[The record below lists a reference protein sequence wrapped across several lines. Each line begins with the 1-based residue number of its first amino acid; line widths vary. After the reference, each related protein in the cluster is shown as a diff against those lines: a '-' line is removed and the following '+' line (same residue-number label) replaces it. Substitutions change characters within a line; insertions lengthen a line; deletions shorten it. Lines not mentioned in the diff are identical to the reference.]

1 MADQVIFKTAA
12 FGGFDKASVLSYVD
26 QQQKAAQGAQEE
38 LQKKIAG
45 LEQSGREMSELLEE
59 NKKQIMDLENA
70 LQAEQAK
77 NREANSL
84 INTLNLEI
92 ARQGRTLEQKNQEI
106 RQQQE
111 ACRQFQ
117 FKAEAMEYKAQK
129 FDEASLDIGTVIL
142 EAKQT
147 ASGILAGA
155 EARSKEITAEAEQR
169 MQTAAADTVKFR
181 QEVAQLKEMLGG
193 VMDKLTEYGFCD
205 DYRFCREYVAAYSKR
220 VGLKKIKFDLKRLGA
235 EEDAIS
241 AALEEAGGQEDEA
254 FAAAE
259 KYIRTHRNFVM
270 AKLKSYLYSRGF
282 SMSDINAAADRVKEE
297 YEVDVDF
304 DDF

>member
-12 FGGFDKASVLSYVD
+12 FGGFDKAAVLSYVD
-26 QQQKAAQGAQEE
+26 QQQKAAQSAQEE

-45 LEQSGREMSELLEE
+45 LEQSGREMGALLEE

-147 ASGILAGA
+147 ASGILEGA
-155 EARSKEITAEAEQR
+155 ETRSKEITAEAEQR
-169 MQTAAADTVKFR
+169 MRTAAADTAKIR
-181 QEVAQLKEMLGG
+181 EEVAQLKEMLGG
-193 VMDKLTEYGFCD
+193 VMAKMSGELDQLDGSL
-205 DYRFCREYVAAYSKR
+205 AATAE
-220 VGLKKIKFDLKRLGA
+220 RLENYFVPA
-235 EEDAIS
+235 
-241 AALEEAGGQEDEA
+241 DEA
-254 FAAAE
+254 PVQGETPQESSAE
-259 KYIRTHRNFVM
+259 QAPGEDSARP
-270 AKLKSYLYSRGF
+270 GE
-282 SMSDINAAADRVKEE
+282 KE
-297 YEVDVDF
+297 F
-304 DDF
+304 F